1 MRQGKKPTL
10 KQKKLLLQY
19 GKNPADWL
27 IIEDTPAELKAVYR
41 FSDRTVK
48 IFPK

>member
-10 KQKKLLLQY
+10 KQKKLLQDF

-27 IIEDTPAELKAVYR
+27 VIEETPTELRAVYR
-41 FSDRTVK
+41 YDGRRVK
-48 IFPK
+48 SFPK